1 LREILASVKPLAIE
15 ILRTPSCP
23 HGRAVGRRIDEL
35 ARDKGIAVTVTETIV
50 DDAQVAQALRFP
62 GSPTI
67 LIDGQ
72 DVEPRVAGA
81 PADYGLG

>member
-1 LREILASVKPLAIE
+1 MRPLDVEII
-15 ILRTPSCP
+15 RTPSCP
-23 HGRAVGRRIDEL
+23 HGQAVRRRIDAL
-35 ARDKGIAVTVTETIV
+35 AREEGISVTVIETII

-72 DVEPRVAGA
+72 DVELRAAGA

>member
-1 LREILASVKPLAIE
+1 MRPLDVEII
-15 ILRTPSCP
+15 RTPSCP
-23 HGRAVGRRIDEL
+23 HGQAVRRRIDAL
-35 ARDKGIAVTVTETIV
+35 AREEGIAVTVIETIV
-50 DDAQVAQALRFP
+50 DDTRVAQALRFP

-72 DVEPRVAGA
+72 DVEPRAAGA

>member
-1 LREILASVKPLAIE
+1 MRPLDVEIV
-15 ILRTPSCP
+15 RTPSCP
-23 HGRAVGRRIDEL
+23 HGHAVRRRVDAL
-35 ARDKGIAVTVTETIV
+35 ARDEGIAVTVTETIV
-50 DDAQVAQALRFP
+50 DDTQVAQATRFP